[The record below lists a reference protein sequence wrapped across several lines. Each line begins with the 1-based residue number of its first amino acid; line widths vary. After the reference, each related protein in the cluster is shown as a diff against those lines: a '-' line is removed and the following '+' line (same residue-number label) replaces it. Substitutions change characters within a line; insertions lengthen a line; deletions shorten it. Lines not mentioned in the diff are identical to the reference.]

1 MRIAVIGSGRI
12 GATVARLLA
21 EAGHDVR
28 IANSRGPES
37 LRDQLHLFD
46 GAAPATASEA
56 VAFAELVLLALP
68 WRSRAALADYGSW
81 DGKIVVDASNPY
93 GETGEVLDTEAR
105 SSSELVADVV
115 AGARVVKAFNTMHW
129 VRLRDDGRPG
139 ADPSERLAVFLAG
152 DDAEAKATVAAL
164 VEELG
169 FAPVDA
175 GPLREGGRQ
184 LEPGSALYN
193 VPLVPAQALEL
204 LV

>member
-46 GAAPATASEA
+46 GAVPATARDA

-68 WRSRAALADYGSW
+68 WRSRAALVDYGPW

-93 GETGEVLDTEAR
+93 GATGEVLDTEPR

-115 AGARVVKAFNTMHW
+115 TGASVVKAFNTMHW

-139 ADPSERLAVFLAG
+139 AHPAERLAVFLAG
-152 DDAEAKATVAAL
+152 DDDEAKATVAAL
-164 VEELG
+164 VDELG
-169 FAPVDA
+169 FAPIDV
-175 GPLREGGRQ
+175 GPLHEGGRQ

-204 LV
+204 LA